1 MTAKAYSVLVNG
13 TTARQMWFTGD
24 NDARKWAETMLEFE
38 DIYSV
43 LICRDGYI
51 VFNVLP

>member
-13 TTARQMWFTGD
+13 TIARQLWFTGD